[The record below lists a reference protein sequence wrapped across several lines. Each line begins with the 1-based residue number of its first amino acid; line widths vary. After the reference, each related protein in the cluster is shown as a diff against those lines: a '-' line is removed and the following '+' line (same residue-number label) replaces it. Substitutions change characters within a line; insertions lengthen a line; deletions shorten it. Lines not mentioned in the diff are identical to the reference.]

1 MEQARR
7 RSPLVRVGRAIGAVT
22 SRIVGAL
29 MIVGSSLGDARG
41 AGDPQARKGYE
52 PPPPEYRP

>member
-7 RSPLVRVGRAIGAVT
+7 RSVLVRIGRAIGMVI

>member
-7 RSPLVRVGRAIGAVT
+7 RSVLVRIGRAIGTVIG
-22 SRIVGAL
+22 RIVGAL